1 MRAIG
6 GISLAVALI
15 SLALGLGLFRTG
27 GGANDSPGLWITV
40 ALPYLIA
47 GAAASVGLIASIVS
61 VTRRSHGRH
70 DQHDPRG

>member
-15 SLALGLGLFRTG
+15 SLALGLGWFQTG
-27 GGANDSPGLWITV
+27 GVNDSPAHGITV

-47 GAAASVGLIASIVS
+47 GAAASVGLIALVVS
-61 VTRRSHGRH
+61 VTRTSHGRH
-70 DQHDPRG
+70 DQHDPRS